1 MPQSPLIQL
10 QQVTKTYFRPDGG
23 ILVEALRGVD
33 LSIDPGEYL
42 AIMGPSGSGKST
54 LMNLLGCLD
63 QPTDGIYQLDGERIS
78 DLDDHQLSRIRGK
91 KIGFVFQAFNLISEM
106 SIVEN
111 VEVPLFYQG
120 VSRQER
126 RQLAIEHLDK
136 VGLSDRLTYRPRELS
151 GGQQQRV
158 AIARALVTS
167 PTMVLADE
175 PTGNLDSKTG
185 LAILKLLDELHEQG
199 LTILTVTHDNSVA
212 DRCDRSIHLK
222 DGLIDRD
229 VPKKPKSKLLANG
242 ADQ

>member
-1 MPQSPLIQL
+1 MPQNPLIQL
-10 QQVTKTYFRPDGG
+10 QQVTKTYFRPDGE
-23 ILVEALRGVD
+23 ILVEALRGID

-63 QPTDGIYQLDGERIS
+63 QPTGGLYELDGERIS
-78 DLDDHQLSRIRGK
+78 DLDDKQLSRIRGK

-120 VSRQER
+120 INRQER
-126 RQLAIEHLDK
+126 RQLAMEHLDK
-136 VGLSDRLTYRPRELS
+136 VGLSDRLTHRPRELS

-212 DRCDRSIHLK
+212 DRCQRSIHLK

-229 VPKKPKSKLLANG
+229 ILTKTNSKPLTNG

>member
-1 MPQSPLIQL
+1 MPQNPLIQL
-10 QQVTKTYFRPDGG
+10 QQVTKTYFRPDGE
-23 ILVEALRGVD
+23 ILVEALRGID

-63 QPTDGIYQLDGERIS
+63 QPTGGLYELDGERIS
-78 DLDDHQLSRIRGK
+78 DLDDKQLSRIRGK

-120 VSRQER
+120 INRQER
-126 RQLAIEHLDK
+126 RQLAMEHLDK
-136 VGLSDRLTYRPRELS
+136 VGLSDRLTHRPRELS

-212 DRCDRSIHLK
+212 DRCQRSIHLK

-229 VPKKPKSKLLANG
+229 ILTKTNSKPPING

>member
-1 MPQSPLIQL
+1 MPQNPLIQL
-10 QQVTKTYFRPDGG
+10 QQVTKTYFRPDGE
-23 ILVEALRGVD
+23 ILVEALRGID
-33 LSIDPGEYL
+33 LSINPGEYL

-63 QPTDGIYQLDGERIS
+63 QPTGGLYELDGERIS
-78 DLDDHQLSRIRGK
+78 DLDDQQLSRIRGK

-120 VSRQER
+120 INRQER
-126 RQLAIEHLDK
+126 RQLAMEHLDK
-136 VGLSDRLTYRPRELS
+136 VGLSDRLTHRPRELS

-212 DRCDRSIHLK
+212 DRCQRSIHLK

-229 VPKKPKSKLLANG
+229 ILTKTNSKPPING